1 MYNNSTIILT
11 HNNTVSQQDH
21 SMIIHL
27 EIFW

>member
-11 HNNTVSQQDH
+11 HNNTASEQDH
-21 SMIIHL
+21 SMIINL

>member
-1 MYNNSTIILT
+1 MYNNSAIILT
-11 HNNTVSQQDH
+11 HNNTASEQDH